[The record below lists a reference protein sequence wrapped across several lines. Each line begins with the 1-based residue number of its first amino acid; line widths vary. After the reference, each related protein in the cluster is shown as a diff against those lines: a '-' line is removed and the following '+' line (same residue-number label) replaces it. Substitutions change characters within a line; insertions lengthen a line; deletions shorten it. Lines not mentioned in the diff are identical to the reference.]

1 MSYQVLA
8 RKWRPR
14 SFREMIGQTHV
25 LKALI
30 NALDNQRLHHAYL
43 FTGTRGVGKTT
54 IARIIAKCV
63 NCEIGITSTP
73 CGTCSVC
80 REIDEGRFVDL
91 IEIDAASRTKVEDT
105 RELLDNV
112 QYAPSRGRFKVYLID
127 EVHMLS
133 SHSFN
138 ALLKTLE
145 EPPPYVKFIL
155 ATTDPQKLPATILS
169 RCLQFSLKN
178 MTPER
183 VVEHLTHVLGVENVP
198 FEDDALWL
206 LGRAADGSMRDA
218 MSLTDQAIAFG
229 EGKVLAA
236 DVRAMLGTLDH
247 GQVYGVLQALL
258 EGDARGLLEAVR
270 HLAEQGPDW
279 NGVLAEMLNVLHR
292 VAVAQALPEAVDNG
306 QGDRDRVLA
315 VAQALPA
322 EDVQFYYQMGLI
334 GRRDLPLAPDP
345 RSGFEMVLLRMLAF
359 RPAGGGEAPPQTL
372 KPLGISQATVDSSQG
387 VAAPIAAPVPQA
399 TSMAGAAVPAA
410 GPVAGG
416 NAPASASAATVQ
428 APVTPAQREEAPV
441 ANPAVGDN
449 APVPAPASAAT
460 AQVPV
465 AAAQRQAA
473 PAASTMTAVDN
484 SVPAPAPT
492 SSAPVPAAV
501 SQREVAAA
509 ASPVAST
516 DSPATRAAPAPSPAA
531 VDDPSL
537 PWNSSAAPLQNE
549 PEAYDEPLL
558 ETEAEQ
564 PMLTPMPAPTPAC
577 VVPPAPEREEAPEDE
592 GDAIDSAAPHL
603 QAIPDDFGPAG
614 MDRDDEPPLDE
625 DYYPADIDASGYSF
639 LDDLASATPEPVAA
653 PEPLPASQ
661 PASGLALQW
670 LELFPKLPISG
681 LTASIAANCS
691 LIAVRGDEWL
701 LHLDPAQSALFNAT
715 QQRRLNDALNQYHG
729 RTIGLKIELVR
740 PEQET
745 PAQASSRRR
754 VERQHDA
761 EASIQADP
769 FIQQMMQKFGATV
782 RNDTIEPVDVPVSQ
796 NG

>member
-14 SFREMIGQTHV
+14 SFREMVGQTHV

-30 NALDNQRLHHAYL
+30 NALDSQRLHHAYL

-54 IARIIAKCV
+54 IARIIAKCL
-63 NCEIGITSTP
+63 NCETGITSTP
-73 CGTCSVC
+73 CGECSVC

-183 VVEHLTHVLGVENVP
+183 VVEHLSHVLSVENVP

-247 GQVYGVLQALL
+247 GQVFDLLHALIQ
-258 EGDARGLLEAVR
+258 GDAKALLEAVR

-279 NGVLAEMLNVLHR
+279 NGVLSEILNVFHR
-292 VAVAQALPEAVDNG
+292 VAIAQALPEGVDNG
-306 QGDRDRVLA
+306 HGDRDRVLA
-315 VAQALPA
+315 LAQAMPA

-345 RSGFEMVLLRMLAF
+345 RGGFEMVLLRMLAF
-359 RPAGGGEAPPQTL
+359 RPADTGDAPSQPL
-372 KPLGISQATVDSSQG
+372 KPVGISQATVDSAQAVATAAALTPVATPVPEP
-387 VAAPIAAPVPQA
+387 VAAPEPQVAPPP
-399 TSMAGAAVPAA
+399 T
-410 GPVAGG
+410 
-416 NAPASASAATVQ
+416 
-428 APVTPAQREEAPV
+428 
-441 ANPAVGDN
+441 
-449 APVPAPASAAT
+449 
-460 AQVPV
+460 
-465 AAAQRQAA
+465 
-473 PAASTMTAVDN
+473 
-484 SVPAPAPT
+484 PAPAPVVEPR
-492 SSAPVPAAV
+492 APVVAEVDLPWNELAV
-501 SQREVAAA
+501 
-509 ASPVAST
+509 PVVEQ
-516 DSPATRAAPAPSPAA
+516 APAPEPVLETVSEPPAL
-531 VDDPSL
+531 PSMPL
-537 PWNSSAAPLQNE
+537 PTPDSVVPDAPQWTAAPIPE
-549 PEAYDEPLL
+549 P
-558 ETEAEQ
+558 TAEQ
-564 PMLTPMPAPTPAC
+564 
-577 VVPPAPEREEAPEDE
+577 V
-592 GDAIDSAAPHL
+592 DAALS
-603 QAIPDDFGPAG
+603 G

-625 DYYPADIDASGYSF
+625 DYIEPDMDSAAYSY
-639 LDDLASATPEPVAA
+639 LDELASEHAAEHEPA
-653 PEPLPASQ
+653 PEPEPQ
-661 PASGLALQW
+661 PAAMPATGLALEW
-670 LELFPKLPISG
+670 LNMFPKLPVSG
-681 LTASIAANCS
+681 MTASIGANCT
-691 LIAVRGDEWL
+691 LISAEGDEWL
-701 LHLDPAQSALFNAT
+701 LHLDPAHSALFNAT
-715 QQRRLNDALNQYHG
+715 QQRRLNDALNQHLQ
-729 RTIGLKIELVR
+729 RTLKVTIELIK

-745 PAQASSRRR
+745 PAQAAARLRA
-754 VERQHDA
+754 ERQRLA
-761 EASIQADP
+761 EESIYADP
-769 FIQQMMQKFGATV
+769 LVQHMIEQFDAAV
-782 RNDTIEPVDVPVSQ
+782 RDDTIQPVDVVEPQAS
-796 NG
+796 

>member
-14 SFREMIGQTHV
+14 SFREMVGQTHV

-30 NALDNQRLHHAYL
+30 NALDSQRLHHAYL

-54 IARIIAKCV
+54 IARIIAKCL
-63 NCEIGITSTP
+63 NCETGITSSP
-73 CGTCSVC
+73 CGECSVC

-229 EGKVLAA
+229 EGKVMAA

-247 GQVYGVLQALL
+247 GQVYDVLHALIQGDAKALL
-258 EGDARGLLEAVR
+258 EGVR

-279 NGVLAEMLNVLHR
+279 NGVLSEILNVLHR
-292 VAVAQALPEAVDNG
+292 VAIAQALPEGVDNG
-306 QGDRDRVLA
+306 HGDRDRVLA
-315 VAQALPA
+315 LAQALPA

-345 RSGFEMVLLRMLAF
+345 RGGFEMVLLRMLAF
-359 RPAGGGEAPPQTL
+359 RPADTEDAPRQPL
-372 KPLGISQATVDSSQG
+372 KPVGISQATVDSAKSVAAAPVVAPVVAAAVAPSASVVPAVPASELEPVPVPVPVEP
-387 VAAPIAAPVPQA
+387 VAAPE
-399 TSMAGAAVPAA
+399 
-410 GPVAGG
+410 PVAE
-416 NAPASASAATVQ
+416 P
-428 APVTPAQREEAPV
+428 EPV
-441 ANPAVGDN
+441 AVEE
-449 APVPAPASAAT
+449 V
-460 AQVPV
+460 
-465 AAAQRQAA
+465 
-473 PAASTMTAVDN
+473 VD
-484 SVPAPAPT
+484 
-492 SSAPVPAAV
+492 
-501 SQREVAAA
+501 
-509 ASPVAST
+509 
-516 DSPATRAAPAPSPAA
+516 
-531 VDDPSL
+531 L
-537 PWNSSAAPLQNE
+537 PWNDPVE
-549 PEAYDEPLL
+549 PEVVQQPAVEPVL
-558 ETEAEQ
+558 ETIAEQ
-564 PMLTPMPAPTPAC
+564 PELPPVLSSTPDS
-577 VVPPAPEREEAPEDE
+577 VVPDAAEPPAATTAEPTAAEV
-592 GDAIDSAAPHL
+592 DAATPGFDL
-603 QAIPDDFGPAG
+603 
-614 MDRDDEPPLDE
+614 DDEPPLDE
-625 DYYPADIDASGYSF
+625 DYIEPDMDSAYSY
-639 LDDLASATPEPVAA
+639 LDDLASEHTAEPA
-653 PEPLPASQ
+653 PEPEPEPAAM
-661 PASGLALQW
+661 PATGLALQW

-681 LTASIAANCS
+681 MTGSIAANCT
-691 LIAVRGDEWL
+691 LIAIDGDNWL
-701 LHLDPAQSALFNAT
+701 LHLDPAHSALFNAT
-715 QQRRLNDALNQYHG
+715 QQRRLNDALNQFHG
-729 RTIGLKIELVR
+729 RTLTLNMELIK

-745 PAQASSRRR
+745 PAQAASRRR
-754 VERQHDA
+754 ADRQREA
-761 EASIQADP
+761 EESIHGDP
-769 FIQQMMQKFGATV
+769 FIQQMMAQFGAV
-782 RNDTIEPVDVPVSQ
+782 IRNDTIEPVEALVSQ
-796 NG
+796 G

>member
-14 SFREMIGQTHV
+14 SFREMVGQTHV

-30 NALDNQRLHHAYL
+30 NALDSQRLHHAYL

-54 IARIIAKCV
+54 IARIIAKCL
-63 NCEIGITSTP
+63 NCETGITSTP

-229 EGKVLAA
+229 EGKVMAA

-247 GQVYGVLQALL
+247 GQVYDVLHALIN
-258 EGDARGLLEAVR
+258 GDAKALLEAVR

-279 NGVLAEMLNVLHR
+279 NGVLSEILNVLHR
-292 VAVAQALPEAVDNG
+292 VAIAQALPDGIDNG
-306 QGDRDRVLA
+306 HGDRDRVLA
-315 VAQALPA
+315 LAQALPA

-345 RSGFEMVLLRMLAF
+345 RGGFEMVLLRMLAF
-359 RPAGGGEAPPQTL
+359 RPADSADAPRQPL
-372 KPLGISQATVDSSQG
+372 KPVGISQATVDSAQS
-387 VAAPIAAPVPQA
+387 V
-399 TSMAGAAVPAA
+399 AGAAVA
-410 GPVAGG
+410 
-416 NAPASASAATVQ
+416 
-428 APVTPAQREEAPV
+428 APVVAAPAPV
-441 ANPAVGDN
+441 A
-449 APVPAPASAAT
+449 APV
-460 AQVPV
+460 VE
-465 AAAQRQAA
+465 AA
-473 PAASTMTAVDN
+473 PAVAPVA
-484 SVPAPAPT
+484 VPAPAPVAPVAPAPQPVVET
-492 SSAPVPAAV
+492 PPQAAPVVAEEVIDLPWNDPVEPIVEQPPAVEPVLETAAEQPELTPMPTPTPDSVVPDAPEWVSAPVPEPSVAEVDAA
-501 SQREVAAA
+501 
-509 ASPVAST
+509 
-516 DSPATRAAPAPSPAA
+516 
-531 VDDPSL
+531 
-537 PWNSSAAPLQNE
+537 
-549 PEAYDEPLL
+549 
-558 ETEAEQ
+558 
-564 PMLTPMPAPTPAC
+564 TP
-577 VVPPAPEREEAPEDE
+577 
-592 GDAIDSAAPHL
+592 GIDL
-603 QAIPDDFGPAG
+603 
-614 MDRDDEPPLDE
+614 DDEPPLDE
-625 DYYPADIDASGYSF
+625 DYIEPDMDSAYSY
-639 LDDLASATPEPVAA
+639 LDELASEHAADPEPE
-653 PEPLPASQ
+653 PEPLPAAQ
-661 PASGLALQW
+661 PATGLALEW

-681 LTASIAANCS
+681 MTASIAANCT
-691 LIAVRGDEWL
+691 LIAAEGDNWL
-701 LHLDPAQSALFNAT
+701 LHLDPAHSALFNAT
-715 QQRRLNDALNQYHG
+715 QQRRLNDALNQYHQ
-729 RTIGLKIELVR
+729 RTLTVSIELIK

-745 PAQASSRRR
+745 PAQAASRRR
-754 VERQHDA
+754 ANRQREA
-761 EASIQADP
+761 EESIHGDP
-769 FIQQMMQKFGATV
+769 FIQQMVREFGAVV
-782 RNDTIEPVDVPVSQ
+782 RHDTIEPVEALVSQ
-796 NG
+796 G

>member
-14 SFREMIGQTHV
+14 SFREMVGQTHV

-30 NALDNQRLHHAYL
+30 NALDSQRLHHAYL

-54 IARIIAKCV
+54 IARIIAKCL
-63 NCEIGITSTP
+63 NCETGITSTP
-73 CGTCSVC
+73 CGECSVC

-183 VVEHLTHVLGVENVP
+183 VVEHLSHVLSVENIP

-229 EGKVLAA
+229 EGKVLAG

-247 GQVYGVLQALL
+247 GQVFDLLHALI
-258 EGDARGLLEAVR
+258 EGDARALLEAVR

-279 NGVLAEMLNVLHR
+279 NGVLSEILNVFHR
-292 VAVAQALPEAVDNG
+292 VAIAQALPEGLDNG
-306 QGDRDRVLA
+306 HGDRDRVLA
-315 VAQALPA
+315 LASALPA

-345 RSGFEMVLLRMLAF
+345 RGGFEMVLLRMLAF
-359 RPAGGGEAPPQTL
+359 RPAGTADAPSQPL
-372 KPLGISQATVDSSQG
+372 KPVGISQATVDSTS
-387 VAAPIAAPVPQA
+387 PV
-399 TSMAGAAVPAA
+399 
-410 GPVAGG
+410 
-416 NAPASASAATVQ
+416 
-428 APVTPAQREEAPV
+428 
-441 ANPAVGDN
+441 
-449 APVPAPASAAT
+449 AAT
-460 AQVPV
+460 AAV
-465 AAAQRQAA
+465 AA
-473 PAASTMTAVDN
+473 
-484 SVPAPAPT
+484 PAPAPV
-492 SSAPVPAAV
+492 AVPAPEATA
-501 SQREVAAA
+501 EPAPEAAA
-509 ASPVAST
+509 
-516 DSPATRAAPAPSPAA
+516 
-531 VDDPSL
+531 
-537 PWNSSAAPLQNE
+537 Q
-549 PEAYDEPLL
+549 
-558 ETEAEQ
+558 
-564 PMLTPMPAPTPAC
+564 PAPTPAPVVEAAAPVVAEIDLPWNEPAAPVIEHEAPPEPVLDTVSEQPELPPMPLPTPDS
-577 VVPPAPEREEAPEDE
+577 VVPDAPEW
-592 GDAIDSAAPHL
+592 SAAPMPQPTPEQVDAAL
-603 QAIPDDFGPAG
+603 SG

-625 DYYPADIDASGYSF
+625 DYIEPDMDSAAYSY
-639 LDDLASATPEPVAA
+639 LDELASEHAAQPAPE
-653 PEPLPASQ
+653 PEPLPASM
-661 PASGLALQW
+661 PATGLALEW
-670 LELFPKLPISG
+670 LNLFPQLPVSG
-681 LTASIAANCS
+681 MTASIGANCT
-691 LIAVRGDEWL
+691 LIAVEGDDWL
-701 LHLDPAQSALFNAT
+701 LHLDPAHSALFNAT
-715 QQRRLNDALNQYHG
+715 QQRRLNDALNQHLQ
-729 RTIGLKIELVR
+729 RTLKVTIELIK

-745 PAQASSRRR
+745 PAQAASRLRA
-754 VERQHDA
+754 ERQRLA
-761 EASIQADP
+761 EESIYADP
-769 FIQQMMQKFGATV
+769 LVQQMIKQFDASV
-782 RNDTIEPVDVPVSQ
+782 RDDTIQPVDVIEAQAS
-796 NG
+796 

>member
-1 MSYQVLA
+1 MV
-8 RKWRPR
+8 
-14 SFREMIGQTHV
+14 GQTHV

-30 NALDNQRLHHAYL
+30 NALDSQRLHHAYL

-54 IARIIAKCV
+54 IARIIAKCL
-63 NCEIGITSTP
+63 NCETGITSTP

-229 EGKVLAA
+229 EGKVMAA

-247 GQVYGVLQALL
+247 GQVYDVLHALIN
-258 EGDARGLLEAVR
+258 GDAKALLEAVR

-279 NGVLAEMLNVLHR
+279 NGVLSEILNVLHR
-292 VAVAQALPEAVDNG
+292 VAIAQALPDGVDNG
-306 QGDRDRVLA
+306 HGDRDRVLA
-315 VAQALPA
+315 LAQALPA

-345 RSGFEMVLLRMLAF
+345 RGGFEMVLLRMLAF
-359 RPAGGGEAPPQTL
+359 RPADSADAPRQPL
-372 KPLGISQATVDSSQG
+372 KPVGISQATVDSAQS
-387 VAAPIAAPVPQA
+387 V
-399 TSMAGAAVPAA
+399 AGAAVA
-410 GPVAGG
+410 
-416 NAPASASAATVQ
+416 
-428 APVTPAQREEAPV
+428 APVSVAAAPV
-441 ANPAVGDN
+441 A
-449 APVPAPASAAT
+449 APV
-460 AQVPV
+460 VE
-465 AAAQRQAA
+465 AA
-473 PAASTMTAVDN
+473 PAV
-484 SVPAPAPT
+484 APVVAP
-492 SSAPVPAAV
+492 APVPAAPV
-501 SQREVAAA
+501 VPVPQPVVETPAQAAPVAAEEVVDL
-509 ASPVAST
+509 PW
-516 DSPATRAAPAPSPAA
+516 
-531 VDDPSL
+531 DDPV
-537 PWNSSAAPLQNE
+537 E
-549 PEAYDEPLL
+549 PVVAQQPAVEPVL
-558 ETEAEQ
+558 ETAAEQ
-564 PMLTPMPAPTPAC
+564 PELTPMPTPTPDS
-577 VVPPAPEREEAPEDE
+577 VVPDAPEWVSAPVPEPSVAE
-592 GDAIDSAAPHL
+592 VDAATPGIDL
-603 QAIPDDFGPAG
+603 
-614 MDRDDEPPLDE
+614 DDEPPLDE
-625 DYYPADIDASGYSF
+625 DYIEPDMDSAYSY
-639 LDDLASATPEPVAA
+639 LDELASEHTADPEPE
-653 PEPLPASQ
+653 PEPLPAAQ
-661 PASGLALQW
+661 PATGLALEW

-681 LTASIAANCS
+681 MTASIAANCT
-691 LIAVRGDEWL
+691 LIAAEGDNWL
-701 LHLDPAQSALFNAT
+701 LHLDPAHSALFNAT
-715 QQRRLNDALNQYHG
+715 QQRRLNDALNQYHQ
-729 RTIGLKIELVR
+729 RTLTVSIELIK

-745 PAQASSRRR
+745 PAQAASRRR
-754 VERQHDA
+754 ANRQREA
-761 EASIQADP
+761 EESIHGDP
-769 FIQQMMQKFGATV
+769 FIQQMVREFGAVV
-782 RNDTIEPVDVPVSQ
+782 RHDTIEPVEALVSQ
-796 NG
+796 G

>member
-14 SFREMIGQTHV
+14 SFREMVGQTHV

-54 IARIIAKCV
+54 IARIIAKCL
-63 NCEIGITSTP
+63 NCETGITSTP

-133 SHSFN
+133 THSFN

-178 MTPER
+178 MSPER
-183 VVEHLTHVLGVENVP
+183 VVEHLSHVLGAENVP
-198 FEDDALWL
+198 FEEDALWL

-258 EGDARGLLEAVR
+258 EGDARALLEAVR
-270 HLAEQGPDW
+270 NLAEQGPDW

-292 VAVAQALPEAVDNG
+292 VAIAQALPEAVDNG

-315 VAQALPA
+315 LASALPA

-345 RSGFEMVLLRMLAF
+345 RGGFEMVLLRMLAF
-359 RPAGGGEAPPQTL
+359 RPADADDAPKPVL
-372 KPLGISQATVDSSQG
+372 KPVGISQATADPATP
-387 VAAPIAAPVPQA
+387 VAAAEPAVEPVVAVEPEPTAAPADV
-399 TSMAGAAVPAA
+399 AAVADPVVEPVEALQQAAEPA
-410 GPVAGG
+410 P
-416 NAPASASAATVQ
+416 PAHPERDPEPEVQ
-428 APVTPAQREEAPV
+428 AEVHAPEPQVEEVIDLPWEAPV
-441 ANPAVGDN
+441 APQAPVAATPAPE
-449 APVPAPASAAT
+449 PVPAPE
-460 AQVPV
+460 P
-465 AAAQRQAA
+465 
-473 PAASTMTAVDN
+473 
-484 SVPAPAPT
+484 SVEQSNDDEPPF
-492 SSAPVPAAV
+492 
-501 SQREVAAA
+501 
-509 ASPVAST
+509 
-516 DSPATRAAPAPSPAA
+516 
-531 VDDPSL
+531 DPS
-537 PWNSSAAPLQNE
+537 
-549 PEAYDEPLL
+549 AY
-558 ETEAEQ
+558 
-564 PMLTPMPAPTPAC
+564 
-577 VVPPAPEREEAPEDE
+577 
-592 GDAIDSAAPHL
+592 
-603 QAIPDDFGPAG
+603 GPVG

-625 DYYPADIDASGYSF
+625 DYYTPDSDPAAFSY
-639 LDDLASATPEPVAA
+639 LDELAEHVHEAEPAKA
-653 PEPLPASQ
+653 PEPLPAAK
-661 PASGLALQW
+661 PATGLALQW
-670 LELFPKLPISG
+670 LELFPQLPVSG
-681 LTASIAANCS
+681 MTGNIAANCT
-691 LIAVRGDEWL
+691 LIAAEGDDWL
-701 LHLDPAQSALFNAT
+701 LHLDPAQGALFNST
-715 QQRRLNDALNQYHG
+715 QQRRLNEALNQHLG
-729 RTIGLKIELVR
+729 RTLRLKIELIR

-745 PAQASSRRR
+745 PAQAAARKRA
-754 VERQHDA
+754 ERQRDA
-761 EASIQADP
+761 EVSIEQDP
-769 FIQQMMQKFGATV
+769 LIQQMIRQFGATV
-782 RNDTIEPVDVPVSQ
+782 RQDTIEPVQALVSQ
-796 NG
+796 DE

>member
-14 SFREMIGQTHV
+14 SFREMVGQTHV

-30 NALDNQRLHHAYL
+30 NALDSQRLHHAYL

-54 IARIIAKCV
+54 IARIIAKCL
-63 NCEIGITSTP
+63 NCETGITSTP
-73 CGTCSVC
+73 CGECSVC

-229 EGKVLAA
+229 EGKVMAA

-247 GQVYGVLQALL
+247 GQVFDVLTALID
-258 EGDARGLLEAVR
+258 GDARSLLEAVR

-279 NGVLAEMLNVLHR
+279 NGVLSEILNVLHR
-292 VAVAQALPEAVDNG
+292 VAIAQALPEGVDNG
-306 QGDRDRVLA
+306 HGDRDRVLA
-315 VAQALPA
+315 LAQALPA

-345 RSGFEMVLLRMLAF
+345 RGGFEMVLLRMLAF
-359 RPAGGGEAPPQTL
+359 RPADNDDAPRQPL
-372 KPLGISQATVDSSQG
+372 KSVGISPATVDSQKT
-387 VAAPIAAPVPQA
+387 VAGATPVAPAVNVAPALMPAPEAVAQPAPVAVPQA
-399 TSMAGAAVPAA
+399 VRAPVEEVDLPWNEPKSAAPAY
-410 GPVAGG
+410 
-416 NAPASASAATVQ
+416 APASQ
-428 APVTPAQREEAPV
+428 PDQ
-441 ANPAVGDN
+441 
-449 APVPAPASAAT
+449 
-460 AQVPV
+460 
-465 AAAQRQAA
+465 
-473 PAASTMTAVDN
+473 PAADEEI
-484 SVPAPAPT
+484 PE
-492 SSAPVPAAV
+492 PVLDTV
-501 SQREVAAA
+501 G
-509 ASPVAST
+509 
-516 DSPATRAAPAPSPAA
+516 
-531 VDDPSL
+531 
-537 PWNSSAAPLQNE
+537 
-549 PEAYDEPLL
+549 
-558 ETEAEQ
+558 EQ
-564 PMLTPMPAPTPAC
+564 PELTPMPAPAPASPVPDAPEVESLEQAQAAAEVVTPSMLEA
-577 VVPPAPEREEAPEDE
+577 VPDAVPYVPAP
-592 GDAIDSAAPHL
+592 
-603 QAIPDDFGPAG
+603 
-614 MDRDDEPPLDE
+614 MDRDDEPPPDD
-625 DYYPADIDASGYSF
+625 DYYEPDVDIDPASYAY
-639 LDDLASATPEPVAA
+639 LDDLAHEAVETVEAVEAEPEL
-653 PEPLPASQ
+653 LPALA
-661 PASGLALQW
+661 PATGLALEW
-670 LELFPKLPISG
+670 LELFPKLPVSG
-681 LTASIAANCS
+681 MTASIAANCT
-691 LIAVRGDEWL
+691 LISVDGDNWL
-701 LHLDPAQSALFNAT
+701 LHLDPAHSALFNAT
-715 QQRRLNDALNQYHG
+715 QQRRLNDALNQFHE
-729 RTIGLKIELVR
+729 RTLNLSIELIK

-745 PAQASSRRR
+745 PAQAGARRR
-754 VERQHDA
+754 ADRQRQA
-761 EASIQADP
+761 EDSIHGDP
-769 FIQQMMQKFGATV
+769 FIQQMLQQFGAV
-782 RNDTIEPVDVPVSQ
+782 IREDTIAPVDIPVAQ
-796 NG
+796 TH

>member
-14 SFREMIGQTHV
+14 SFREMVGQTHV

-30 NALDNQRLHHAYL
+30 NALDSQRLHHAYL

-54 IARIIAKCV
+54 IARIIAKCL
-63 NCEIGITSTP
+63 NCETGITSSP
-73 CGTCSVC
+73 CGECSVC

-183 VVEHLTHVLGVENVP
+183 VVEHLTHVLSAENVP

-247 GQVYGVLQALL
+247 GQVFDVLHSLI
-258 EGDARGLLEAVR
+258 EGDAKALLEAVR

-279 NGVLAEMLNVLHR
+279 NGVLSEILNVLHR
-292 VAVAQALPEAVDNG
+292 VAIAQALPEGVDNG
-306 QGDRDRVLA
+306 HGDRDRVLA
-315 VAQALPA
+315 LAQALPA

-345 RSGFEMVLLRMLAF
+345 RGGFEMVLLRMLAF
-359 RPAGGGEAPPQTL
+359 RPADTADAPRQPL
-372 KPLGISQATVDSSQG
+372 KPVGISQATVDSANA
-387 VAAPIAAPVPQA
+387 VAAAPKPAPVVA
-399 TSMAGAAVPAA
+399 AAV
-410 GPVAGG
+410 
-416 NAPASASAATVQ
+416 APAP
-428 APVTPAQREEAPV
+428 APVTPAAPITAPTPQPVAVAPV
-441 ANPAVGDN
+441 AE
-449 APVPAPASAAT
+449 PVPEPEPE
-460 AQVPV
+460 PV
-465 AAAQRQAA
+465 A
-473 PAASTMTAVDN
+473 V
-484 SVPAPAPT
+484 
-492 SSAPVPAAV
+492 
-501 SQREVAAA
+501 E
-509 ASPVAST
+509 
-516 DSPATRAAPAPSPAA
+516 AA
-531 VDDPSL
+531 VDL
-537 PWNSSAAPLQNE
+537 PWNDPVEAE
-549 PEAYDEPLL
+549 PEPAPVQQPAVEPVL
-558 ETEAEQ
+558 ETAAEQ
-564 PMLTPMPAPTPAC
+564 PELPPMPLPTPDS
-577 VVPPAPEREEAPEDE
+577 VVPDAPEWA
-592 GDAIDSAAPHL
+592 AAP
-603 QAIPDDFGPAG
+603 IPEPSVADVDAATPG
-614 MDRDDEPPLDE
+614 MDMDDEPPLDE
-625 DYYPADIDASGYSF
+625 DYIEPDMDSAYSY
-639 LDDLASATPEPVAA
+639 LDELASEHAAEPTPEPEPEPAAA
-653 PEPLPASQ
+653 PAT
-661 PASGLALQW
+661 GLALQW
-670 LELFPKLPISG
+670 LEMFPKLPISG
-681 LTASIAANCS
+681 MTGSIAANCT
-691 LIAVRGDEWL
+691 LIAVDGDHWL
-701 LHLDPAQSALFNAT
+701 MHLDPAHSALFNAT
-715 QQRRLNDALNQYHG
+715 QQRRLNDALNQFHE
-729 RTIGLKIELVR
+729 RTLTLTIELIK

-745 PAQASSRRR
+745 PAQAASRRR
-754 VERQHDA
+754 ANRQREA
-761 EASIQADP
+761 EESIHGDP
-769 FIQQMMQKFGATV
+769 FIQQMVQQFGAVV
-782 RNDTIEPVDVPVSQ
+782 RHDTIEPVDALVTQ
-796 NG
+796 G

>member
-1 MSYQVLA
+1 MV
-8 RKWRPR
+8 
-14 SFREMIGQTHV
+14 GQTHV

-30 NALDNQRLHHAYL
+30 NALDSQRLHHAYL

-54 IARIIAKCV
+54 IARIIAKCL
-63 NCEIGITSTP
+63 NCETGITSTP

-229 EGKVLAA
+229 EGKVMAA

-247 GQVYGVLQALL
+247 GQVYDVLHALID
-258 EGDARGLLEAVR
+258 GDAKALLEAVR

-279 NGVLAEMLNVLHR
+279 NGVLSEILNVLHR
-292 VAVAQALPEAVDNG
+292 VAIAQALPDGVDNG
-306 QGDRDRVLA
+306 HGDRDRVLA
-315 VAQALPA
+315 LAQALPA

-345 RSGFEMVLLRMLAF
+345 RGGFEMVLLRMLAF
-359 RPAGGGEAPPQTL
+359 RPADSADAPRQPL
-372 KPLGISQATVDSSQG
+372 KPVGISQATVDSAQS
-387 VAAPIAAPVPQA
+387 V
-399 TSMAGAAVPAA
+399 AGAAVAA
-410 GPVAGG
+410 PVVAAVAPVVEATPVA
-416 NAPASASAATVQ
+416 
-428 APVTPAQREEAPV
+428 APV
-441 ANPAVGDN
+441 A
-449 APVPAPASAAT
+449 APVATPAPVSAA
-460 AQVPV
+460 PV
-465 AAAQRQAA
+465 
-473 PAASTMTAVDN
+473 
-484 SVPAPAPT
+484 APAPQPVVET
-492 SSAPVPAAV
+492 PPEAAPVVAEEVVDLPWNDPVEPVVAQQPAVEPVLETAAQQPELTPMPTPTPDSVVPDAPEWVSAPVPEPSVAEVDAA
-501 SQREVAAA
+501 
-509 ASPVAST
+509 
-516 DSPATRAAPAPSPAA
+516 
-531 VDDPSL
+531 
-537 PWNSSAAPLQNE
+537 
-549 PEAYDEPLL
+549 
-558 ETEAEQ
+558 
-564 PMLTPMPAPTPAC
+564 TP
-577 VVPPAPEREEAPEDE
+577 
-592 GDAIDSAAPHL
+592 GIDL
-603 QAIPDDFGPAG
+603 
-614 MDRDDEPPLDE
+614 DDEPPLDE
-625 DYYPADIDASGYSF
+625 DYIEPDMDSAYSY
-639 LDDLASATPEPVAA
+639 LDELASEHAADPEPE
-653 PEPLPASQ
+653 PEPLPAAQ
-661 PASGLALQW
+661 PATGLALEW

-681 LTASIAANCS
+681 MTASIAANCT
-691 LIAVRGDEWL
+691 LIAAEGNNWL
-701 LHLDPAQSALFNAT
+701 LHLDPAHSALFNAT
-715 QQRRLNDALNQYHG
+715 QQRRLNDALNQYHQ
-729 RTIGLKIELVR
+729 RTLTVSIELIK

-745 PAQASSRRR
+745 PAQAASRRR
-754 VERQHDA
+754 ANRQREA
-761 EASIQADP
+761 EESIHGDP
-769 FIQQMMQKFGATV
+769 FIQQMVREFGAVV
-782 RNDTIEPVDVPVSQ
+782 RHDTIEPVEALVSQ
-796 NG
+796 G

>member
-14 SFREMIGQTHV
+14 SFREMVGQTHV

-30 NALDNQRLHHAYL
+30 NALDSQRLHHAYL

-54 IARIIAKCV
+54 IARIIAKCL
-63 NCEIGITSTP
+63 NCETGITSSP
-73 CGTCSVC
+73 CGECSVC

-183 VVEHLTHVLGVENVP
+183 VVEHLTHVLSAENVP

-229 EGKVLAA
+229 EGKVLAS

-247 GQVYGVLQALL
+247 GQVYDVLHSLI
-258 EGDARGLLEAVR
+258 EGDAKALLEAVR

-279 NGVLAEMLNVLHR
+279 NGVLSEILNVLHR
-292 VAVAQALPEAVDNG
+292 VAIAQALPEGVDNG
-306 QGDRDRVLA
+306 HGDRDRVLA
-315 VAQALPA
+315 LAQALPA

-345 RSGFEMVLLRMLAF
+345 RGGFEMVLLRMLAF
-359 RPAGGGEAPPQTL
+359 RPADTVDAPRQPL
-372 KPLGISQATVDSSQG
+372 KPVGISQATVDSANA
-387 VAAPIAAPVPQA
+387 VAAAPEAAPV
-399 TSMAGAAVPAA
+399 
-410 GPVAGG
+410 
-416 NAPASASAATVQ
+416 
-428 APVTPAQREEAPV
+428 
-441 ANPAVGDN
+441 
-449 APVPAPASAAT
+449 
-460 AQVPV
+460 V
-465 AAAQRQAA
+465 AAAIA
-473 PAASTMTAVDN
+473 
-484 SVPAPAPT
+484 PAPAP
-492 SSAPVPAAV
+492 A
-501 SQREVAAA
+501 
-509 ASPVAST
+509 
-516 DSPATRAAPAPSPAA
+516 AAPAPAPEPAPVIAPEPEPEPEPEPDPVPEPEPVVVDA
-531 VDDPSL
+531 VVDL
-537 PWNSSAAPLQNE
+537 PWNDPVE
-549 PEAYDEPLL
+549 PEPEPAQQPAVDPVL
-558 ETEAEQ
+558 ETAAEQ
-564 PMLTPMPAPTPAC
+564 PDLPPMPLPTPDS
-577 VVPPAPEREEAPEDE
+577 VVPDAPEWA
-592 GDAIDSAAPHL
+592 AAP
-603 QAIPDDFGPAG
+603 IPEPSVADVDAATPG
-614 MDRDDEPPLDE
+614 MDTDDEPPLDE
-625 DYYPADIDASGYSF
+625 DYIEPDMDSAYSY
-639 LDDLASATPEPVAA
+639 LDELASEHAAEPA
-653 PEPLPASQ
+653 PEPEPEPAAM
-661 PASGLALQW
+661 PATGLALQW

-681 LTASIAANCS
+681 MTGSIAANCT
-691 LIAVRGDEWL
+691 LIAVDGDQWL
-701 LHLDPAQSALFNAT
+701 MHLDPAHSALFNAT
-715 QQRRLNDALNQYHG
+715 QQRRLNDALNQFHG
-729 RTIGLKIELVR
+729 RTLSLTIELIK

-745 PAQASSRRR
+745 PAQAASRRR
-754 VERQHDA
+754 ANRQREA
-761 EASIQADP
+761 EESIHGDP
-769 FIQQMMQKFGATV
+769 FIQQMVQQFGAVV
-782 RNDTIEPVDVPVSQ
+782 RHDTIEPVDALVAQ
-796 NG
+796 G

>member
-14 SFREMIGQTHV
+14 SFREMVGQTHV

-30 NALDNQRLHHAYL
+30 NALDSQRLHHAYL

-54 IARIIAKCV
+54 IARIIAKCL
-63 NCEIGITSTP
+63 NCETGITSSP
-73 CGTCSVC
+73 CGECSVC

-183 VVEHLTHVLGVENVP
+183 VVEHLTHVLTAENVP

-229 EGKVLAA
+229 EGKVLAT

-247 GQVYGVLQALL
+247 GQVYDVLHSLI
-258 EGDARGLLEAVR
+258 EGDAKALLEAVR

-279 NGVLAEMLNVLHR
+279 NGVLSEILNVLHR
-292 VAVAQALPEAVDNG
+292 VAIAQALPEGVDNG
-306 QGDRDRVLA
+306 HGDRDRVLA
-315 VAQALPA
+315 LAQALPA

-345 RSGFEMVLLRMLAF
+345 RGGFEMVLLRMLAF
-359 RPAGGGEAPPQTL
+359 RPADTADAPRQPL
-372 KPLGISQATVDSSQG
+372 KPVGISQATVDSANS
-387 VAAPIAAPVPQA
+387 VAAAPKPAPVVATAVAPTPAAAP
-399 TSMAGAAVPAA
+399 
-410 GPVAGG
+410 
-416 NAPASASAATVQ
+416 
-428 APVTPAQREEAPV
+428 APV
-441 ANPAVGDN
+441 AA
-449 APVPAPASAAT
+449 
-460 AQVPV
+460 
-465 AAAQRQAA
+465 
-473 PAASTMTAVDN
+473 
-484 SVPAPAPT
+484 PAPAPAPEP
-492 SSAPVPAAV
+492 APVAP
-501 SQREVAAA
+501 VAA
-509 ASPVAST
+509 PE
-516 DSPATRAAPAPSPAA
+516 PEPAPLVAEEV
-531 VDDPSL
+531 VDL
-537 PWNSSAAPLQNE
+537 PWNDPVE
-549 PEAYDEPLL
+549 PEADPEPAQQPAVEPVL
-558 ETEAEQ
+558 ETTAEQ
-564 PMLTPMPAPTPAC
+564 PELPPMPLPTPDS
-577 VVPPAPEREEAPEDE
+577 VVPEAPEW
-592 GDAIDSAAPHL
+592 AAAPISEPSV
-603 QAIPDDFGPAG
+603 ADVDAATPG
-614 MDRDDEPPLDE
+614 MDLDDEPPLDE
-625 DYYPADIDASGYSF
+625 DYIEPDMDSAYSY
-639 LDDLASATPEPVAA
+639 LDELASEHAAEPA
-653 PEPLPASQ
+653 PEPEPEPAAA
-661 PASGLALQW
+661 PATGLALQW

-681 LTASIAANCS
+681 MTGSIAANCT
-691 LIAVRGDEWL
+691 LIAVDGDHWL
-701 LHLDPAQSALFNAT
+701 MHLDPAHSALFNAT
-715 QQRRLNDALNQYHG
+715 QQRRLNDALNQFHG
-729 RTIGLKIELVR
+729 RTLTLTIELIK

-745 PAQASSRRR
+745 PAQAASRRR
-754 VERQHDA
+754 ANRQREA
-761 EASIQADP
+761 EESIHGDP
-769 FIQQMMQKFGATV
+769 FIQQMVQQFGAVV
-782 RNDTIEPVDVPVSQ
+782 RHDTIEPVDALVAQ
-796 NG
+796 G

>member
-14 SFREMIGQTHV
+14 SFREMVGQTHV

-54 IARIIAKCV
+54 IARIIAKCL
-63 NCEIGITSTP
+63 NCETGVSSTP
-73 CGTCSVC
+73 CGQCSVC

-91 IEIDAASRTKVEDT
+91 IEVDAASRTKVEDT

-112 QYAPSRGRFKVYLID
+112 QYAPSRGRYKVYLID

-145 EPPPYVKFIL
+145 EPPPHVKFLL
-155 ATTDPQKLPATILS
+155 ATTDPQKLPVTILS

-178 MTPER
+178 MPPER

-198 FEDDALWL
+198 FEEDALWL

-258 EGDARGLLEAVR
+258 EGDARALLEAVR

-279 NGVLAEMLNVLHR
+279 AGVLAEMLNVLHR
-292 VAVAQALPEAVDNG
+292 VAIAQALPDAVDNG

-315 VAQALPA
+315 LAQALPA

-359 RPAGGGEAPPQTL
+359 RPADADDAPRTSL
-372 KPLGISQATVDSSQG
+372 KNLGISPATADSKPAA
-387 VAAPIAAPVPQA
+387 VADTAAPDVSPVP
-399 TSMAGAAVPAA
+399 SS
-410 GPVAGG
+410 
-416 NAPASASAATVQ
+416 AP
-428 APVTPAQREEAPV
+428 EAPV
-441 ANPAVGDN
+441 ASEMPM
-449 APVPAPASAAT
+449 SAA
-460 AQVPV
+460 VV
-465 AAAQRQAA
+465 
-473 PAASTMTAVDN
+473 
-484 SVPAPAPT
+484 
-492 SSAPVPAAV
+492 
-501 SQREVAAA
+501 A
-509 ASPVAST
+509 ASPVE
-516 DSPATRAAPAPSPAA
+516 PLAAAAPEQPTAAEPPAPSAIEEQPVPVVDVPWNEPPAVAPVAVESDAVLPEPALDGPPDHVAA
-531 VDDPSL
+531 VV
-537 PWNSSAAPLQNE
+537 Q
-549 PEAYDEPLL
+549 
-558 ETEAEQ
+558 
-564 PMLTPMPAPTPAC
+564 
-577 VVPPAPEREEAPEDE
+577 VEE
-592 GDAIDSAAPHL
+592 
-603 QAIPDDFGPAG
+603 PDDE
-614 MDRDDEPPLDE
+614 EPPLTDE
-625 DYYPADIDASGYSF
+625 DYFEVENQAEAYLEELQQDETDQQEA
-639 LDDLASATPEPVAA
+639 
-653 PEPLPASQ
+653 EPLPAVE
-661 PASGLALQW
+661 PATGLAAEW
-670 LELFPKLPISG
+670 LELYLKLGLSG
-681 LTASIAANCS
+681 LTGSIAANCT
-691 LIAVRGDEWL
+691 LISVEGDRWL
-701 LHLDPAQSALFNAT
+701 MHLDPAQSALFNPT

-729 RTIGLKIELVR
+729 RTLQLDIVLQK

-745 PAQASSRRR
+745 PAQAAQRRR
-754 VERQHDA
+754 AERQRAA
-761 EASIQADP
+761 EQSIHADP
-769 FIQQMMQKFGATV
+769 LVQQLMQQFAAVIREG
-782 RNDTIEPVDVPVSQ
+782 TIEPVEHSEP
-796 NG
+796 